1 MDNNHQKPRT
11 SKIGNGRIVD
21 SVEGTFSIENIYKI
35 RPKKRNQMQR
45 FSACGYIFEMLS
57 CISGFYRH
65 LFQTFQNCIKTIPS
79 ITIVAAVGQ

>member
-35 RPKKRNQMQR
+35 RPKKRNQMQK
-45 FSACGYIFEMLS
+45 IFCLWLHFLNVVMYLRVLS
-57 CISGFYRH
+57 QF
-65 LFQTFQNCIKTIPS
+65 IPNLS
-79 ITIVAAVGQ
+79 ELH

>member
-35 RPKKRNQMQR
+35 WQKKRR
-45 FSACGYIFEMLS
+45 IRCKDFLLVVTFSKCCHVS
-57 CISGFYRH
+57 PGFIAIYSKPFRIA
-65 LFQTFQNCIKTIPS
+65 LKQSLPLQL
-79 ITIVAAVGQ
+79 

>member
-35 RPKKRNQMQR
+35 RPKKNNPDAKIFCLWLHFRNVVMYLR
-45 FSACGYIFEMLS
+45 VLS
-57 CISGFYRH
+57 PF
-65 LFQTFQNCIKTIPS
+65 IPNLS
-79 ITIVAAVGQ
+79 ELH

>member
-35 RPKKRNQMQR
+35 RPKKRKNKMQK
-45 FSACGYIFEMLS
+45 IFCLWLHFRNVVMYLRVLS
-57 CISGFYRH
+57 QF
-65 LFQTFQNCIKTIPS
+65 IPNLS
-79 ITIVAAVGQ
+79 ELH